1 MVISVTVTVNLK
13 HTAWFLVTSD
23 CISRKSGIST
33 EELSSKA
40 QFGIVGDEP
49 DCLGGGRR
57 HCKRSA
63 VTVIIPFSAAA
74 ELMRRRICI
83 DIDGRLDALWR
94 TKEQSY
100 SNITVRVSLPAT

>member
-49 DCLGGGRR
+49 DCLGGG
-57 HCKRSA
+57 
-63 VTVIIPFSAAA
+63 
-74 ELMRRRICI
+74 
-83 DIDGRLDALWR
+83 
-94 TKEQSY
+94 
-100 SNITVRVSLPAT
+100 